1 MKKYKELELEIIMF
15 NNVDVIGES
24 EEDETPDDNS

>member
-15 NNVDVIGES
+15 NNVDVIGDS